1 MRRPMILP
9 YAAIAALAALSGC
22 ESTPRPA
29 DRPAL
34 ITHIVLVDLKNASE
48 RADMLADADEKLAT
62 IPGVVSYAAG
72 SHFDTGRATVLDDYD
87 AAIVLGFDD
96 RDALERYVDHPDH
109 RHSSSAGPPASTP
122 SASAMSSTRRSKPS
136 GRGMGNGGQWAMGN
150 GQWAMA
156 MGNGVGGD
164 ARRDGRPMCL
174 CGRGVIHEHGTSAR
188 HCPFPI
194 AHCPLRPPPHSSI
207 SVSTAA

>member
-1 MRRPMILP
+1 MFLMPMI
-9 YAAIAALAALSGC
+9 YGC

-29 DRPAL
+29 ERPAL

-96 RDALERYVDHPDH
+96 REALERYVDHPDH
-109 RHSSSAGPPASTP
+109 KAFVQRWSPRLDTL
-122 SASAMSSTRRSKPS
+122 R
-136 GRGMGNGGQWAMGN
+136 
-150 GQWAMA
+150 
-156 MGNGVGGD
+156 V
-164 ARRDGRPMCL
+164 RD
-174 CGRGVIHEHGTSAR
+174 VIDPTE
-188 HCPFPI
+188 
-194 AHCPLRPPPHSSI
+194 
-207 SVSTAA
+207 